1 MVGAMADST
10 TPATAPATPPSD
22 TSKLWDMLLQGVQSA
37 VRLRVTTVIGEVSLT
52 GGIDNPDIGFAD
64 SKAPNSNVIATSV
77 NLVDG
82 DITNVV
88 PERFWSPDK
97 EAIRNYHEQQVA
109 NGHEIV
115 RRNLQLVSEI
125 GEALI
130 GTVSQLKNLQK

>member
-1 MVGAMADST
+1 
-10 TPATAPATPPSD
+10 
-22 TSKLWDMLLQGVQSA
+22 
-37 VRLRVTTVIGEVSLT
+37 LRVTTVIGEVSLT